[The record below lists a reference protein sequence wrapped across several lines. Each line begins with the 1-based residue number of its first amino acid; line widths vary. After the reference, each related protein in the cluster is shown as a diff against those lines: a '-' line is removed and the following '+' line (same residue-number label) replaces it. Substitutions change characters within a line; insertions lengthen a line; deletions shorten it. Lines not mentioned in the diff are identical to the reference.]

1 MAIYS
6 HSRVSCYE
14 NCPYQYKLKYVD
26 RAEVEVLTS
35 VEAFLGD
42 LVHRTLEK
50 LYQDLKYQKTNSREE
65 LHEFFNDMWAKE
77 YTSDIMIV
85 KKDYTQENYRKMG
98 EKFISDYYETY
109 QPFDDMTVL
118 GLETQD
124 KIQLPDGNLWHVRID
139 RLGVDDGGN
148 YYVCDYKTNSRM
160 LLQDDA
166 DMDRQLAMYG
176 LWVKEK
182 FRDAKTVVLKW
193 YMLAFNKSVV
203 SERTDNQ
210 LEQLKSSVVSKIAK
224 IEQATESGDF
234 PINVSGLCDYCTYR
248 HLCPSFKHEEI
259 LEAKT
264 LPEYKKDDG
273 LRLVDEYSETV
284 RQIKELEERQE
295 KLKGDLI
302 EYSKQLEINAIY
314 GSNMKV
320 SVNEVDKILLP
331 DDRNALI
338 GLLKSRGLYDEYSML
353 NHSRIS
359 SQYRKKELIPEI
371 AGMISVKKEFT
382 VGLSKR
388 KETDQDES

>member
-139 RLGVDDGGN
+139 RLGVDGGGN